1 MSQINLIRHIIIF
14 AISDVRFADALVITA
29 TFSEPMLS
37 SNVVKLSQSGAA
49 ALTGEDMTCQSA
61 TV

>member
-1 MSQINLIRHIIIF
+1 
-14 AISDVRFADALVITA
+14 
-29 TFSEPMLS
+29 MLS

-49 ALTGEDMTCQSA
+49 ALTGEDMTRQIA